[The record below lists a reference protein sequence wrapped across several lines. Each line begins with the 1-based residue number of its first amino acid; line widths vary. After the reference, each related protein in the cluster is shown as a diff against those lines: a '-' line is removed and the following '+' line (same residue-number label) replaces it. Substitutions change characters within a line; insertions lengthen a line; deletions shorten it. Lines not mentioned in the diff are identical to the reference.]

1 MTQNRNGILIVLS
14 SPSGGGKT
22 TIYRA
27 VLKQH
32 PEYKYSVSATTRPR
46 RGKEQDGTD
55 YFFLSD
61 EEFLEKVDNGEF
73 VEWAFVHGYRYGTL
87 KSTVRDALSH
97 GDVLLFDL
105 DVQGADAMKKA
116 FPDDVVNIFIL
127 PPSREELRKRLTARK
142 TDQPD
147 VINLRLRNAEGEVKK
162 AITYDYIVINDDLDT
177 AINRVDSII
186 TAELCRPEMQLPIS
200 GWGLE

>member
-1 MTQNRNGILIVLS
+1 MSANRRGILIVLS

-27 VLKQH
+27 ILERH

-46 RGKEQDGTD
+46 RGEEQNGID

-61 EEFLEKVDNGEF
+61 EEFLEKIDSGEF

-87 KSTVRDALSH
+87 KSTVKKALSE

-105 DVQGADAMKKA
+105 DVQGADAMKKT
-116 FPDDVVNIFIL
+116 FPDEVVNIFIL

-162 AITYDYIVINDDLDT
+162 AINYDYIVINDDLNT
-177 AINRVDSII
+177 AINQVDSIV
-186 TAELCRPEMQLPIS
+186 TAELCRPQMQLPIL
-200 GWGLE
+200 GWGLK